1 MDLRHLRYFAAVAE
15 TCHFGRAAERL
26 QVAQPA
32 LSLKVRQLESELGVT
47 LFDRSTRHVS
57 LTSAGEFL
65 KSEIDHLFGRLDE
78 AIVGAR
84 RLAAGQAGLLR
95 IGMTGTTAFSHLP
108 RIARTVK
115 RALPDVALGIHA
127 DLLTPAQCERL
138 REGTLE
144 LGILRPPVLG
154 RDLVTAP
161 FLAEPLVLALPA
173 EHRLAGAAGVSL
185 ADLRDE
191 SWVGYSSPY
200 SALNERVTRL
210 CAGAGYAPRR
220 EHEAAGGSVLLALVA
235 AGLGVAIVPAGVRTH
250 PLQGV
255 VFRDLPEAGTLDLVL
270 AYRAGA
276 ANPIVETV
284 VPLLSVAGRLAA
296 CP

>member
-32 LSLKVRQLESELGVT
+32 LSLKVRQLEEELGVALFRRTTRQVT
-47 LFDRSTRHVS
+47 LT
-57 LTSAGEFL
+57 TAGEFL
-65 KSEIDHLFGRLDE
+65 KAETDQLFGRLDDTI
-78 AIVGAR
+78 AGVR
-84 RLAAGQAGLLR
+84 RLSAGQAGLLR
-95 IGMTGTTAFSHLP
+95 IGMNGTTAFSHLP

-115 RALPDVALGIHA
+115 RALPNVALGIHA
-127 DLLTPAQCERL
+127 DMLTPAQCERL
-138 REGTLE
+138 RDGTLE
-144 LGILRPPVLG
+144 IGILRPPVLG
-154 RDLVTAP
+154 RDLLTAP
-161 FLAEPLVLALPA
+161 FISESLVLALPA
-173 EHRLAGAAGVSL
+173 AHRLVPAARVSL
-185 ADLRDE
+185 TDLREE
-191 SWVGYSSPY
+191 SWVGYSSPH

-235 AGLGVAIVPAGVRTH
+235 AGLGVVIVPEGVRSH

-270 AYRAGA
+270 GYRAGA
-276 ANPIVETV
+276 ANPLVDAV
-284 VPLLSVAGRLAA
+284 VPLLSAAGVL
-296 CP
+296 